1 MTTQQTTA
9 IAGLLLL
16 AMLLTVLIGVFD
28 ARRGVIA
35 SEGNDLRC
43 GQSVWVN
50 ATLDELMR
58 ARNAFEPGTKVFVR
72 LEGDVRAVAMLSG
85 RWTDVPLHDGHALTG
100 RPGEAL
106 AGADV
111 AVRGDDIVVDGKP
124 YDVVGRL
131 GVRADSLLSD
141 DVVLADPAQF
151 SASPQRLLLDGPSS
165 AHHYSAQFPGRSVEV
180 IDDGTNR
187 RTNVDAVSP
196 VLVTL
201 GVLVV
206 MLIGVVAG
214 LQAGRWELRAAAVRF
229 TAGIRPLTTL
239 HSAAA
244 RVAVIGTAAC
254 TTAIAACTS
263 SGSDSP
269 ERSSCRSRS
278 SRSSDSSNRT
288 APCTSAVKRT
298 TTSMTPSSC
307 PTHRQSP
314 DSTEQHSTGWIPS
327 CSDAWCSRC

>member
-1 MTTQQTTA
+1 MTKQQTTA

-16 AMLLTVLIGVFD
+16 AMLLTVLIEVFD

-35 SEGNDLRC
+35 SEGNDLRS

-141 DVVLADPAQF
+141 DVIVADPSRF

-165 AHHYSAQFPGRSVEV
+165 VRHYSAEFPGRSVEIV
-180 IDDGTNR
+180 DDGTNR

-214 LQAGRWELRAAAVRF
+214 LQAGRWELRTAAVRF
-229 TAGIRPLTTL
+229 TTGIRPLSTL
-239 HSAAA
+239 RSAAA
-244 RVAVIGTAAC
+244 RVSVITIAAC
-254 TTAIAACTS
+254 TTALAGAAVVRQTTILDLDVTHAVVAVGTVVLAVSVTS
-263 SGSDSP
+263 LWQGT
-269 ERSSCRSRS
+269 RRWNC
-278 SRSSDSSNRT
+278 
-288 APCTSAVKRT
+288 
-298 TTSMTPSSC
+298 
-307 PTHRQSP
+307 
-314 DSTEQHSTGWIPS
+314 
-327 CSDAWCSRC
+327 

>member
-1 MTTQQTTA
+1 VTKQQTTA

-35 SEGNDLRC
+35 SEGNDLRS

-141 DVVLADPAQF
+141 DVIVADPSRF

-165 AHHYSAQFPGRSVEV
+165 VRHYSAEFPGRSVEIV
-180 IDDGTNR
+180 DDGTNR

-214 LQAGRWELRAAAVRF
+214 LQAGRWELRTAAVRF
-229 TAGIRPLTTL
+229 ATGIRPLSTL
-239 HSAAA
+239 RSAAT
-244 RVAVIGTAAC
+244 RVSVITIAAC
-254 TTAIAACTS
+254 TTALAGAAVVRQATLLDLDVTTVVVS
-263 SGSDSP
+263 VG
-269 ERSSCRSRS
+269 
-278 SRSSDSSNRT
+278 T
-288 APCTSAVKRT
+288 VVLAVSVASFWQGTRRWN
-298 TTSMTPSSC
+298 C
-307 PTHRQSP
+307 
-314 DSTEQHSTGWIPS
+314 
-327 CSDAWCSRC
+327 

>member
-1 MTTQQTTA
+1 MTKQQTTA

-35 SEGNDLRC
+35 TEGNDLRS
-43 GQSVWVN
+43 GQSAWVT
-50 ATLDELMR
+50 ATIDELMR
-58 ARNAFEPGTKVFVR
+58 ARSAFEPGTKVFVG
-72 LEGDVRAVAMLSG
+72 LDGDVRAVVVLSG
-85 RWTDVPLHDGHALTG
+85 QWTDVPLHDGHALTG

-106 AGADV
+106 VGAAVDV
-111 AVRGDDIVVDGKP
+111 RDEDITVGGTT
-124 YDVVGRL
+124 YEVVGRL

-165 AHHYSAQFPGRSVEV
+165 AHHYSAEFPGRSVEI

-196 VLVTL
+196 VLVAL
-201 GVLVV
+201 GALVI
-206 MLIGVVAG
+206 MLITVVAG
-214 LQAGRWELRAAAVRF
+214 LQAGRWELRTAAVRF
-229 TAGIRPLTTL
+229 TTGIRPLTTL

-254 TTAIAACTS
+254 TTAIAGAAVVKQTTIL
-263 SGSDSP
+263 DL
-269 ERSSCRSRS
+269 
-278 SRSSDSSNRT
+278 DVTT
-288 APCTSAVKRT
+288 AVVAVGTVVLAVSVASFLQGTRRWN
-298 TTSMTPSSC
+298 C
-307 PTHRQSP
+307 
-314 DSTEQHSTGWIPS
+314 
-327 CSDAWCSRC
+327 

>member
-1 MTTQQTTA
+1 VTKQQTTA

-35 SEGNDLRC
+35 SEGNDLRS

-141 DVVLADPAQF
+141 DVIVADPSRF

-165 AHHYSAQFPGRSVEV
+165 VRHYSAEFPGRSVEIV
-180 IDDGTNR
+180 DDGTNR

-214 LQAGRWELRAAAVRF
+214 LQAGRWELRTAAVRF
-229 TAGIRPLTTL
+229 TTGIRPLSTL
-239 HSAAA
+239 RSAAT
-244 RVAVIGTAAC
+244 RVSVITIAAC
-254 TTAIAACTS
+254 TTALAGAAVVRQATLLDLDVTTVVVS
-263 SGSDSP
+263 VG
-269 ERSSCRSRS
+269 
-278 SRSSDSSNRT
+278 T
-288 APCTSAVKRT
+288 VVLAVSVASFWQGTRRWN
-298 TTSMTPSSC
+298 C
-307 PTHRQSP
+307 
-314 DSTEQHSTGWIPS
+314 
-327 CSDAWCSRC
+327 

>member
-1 MTTQQTTA
+1 MTKQQTTA

-35 SEGNDLRC
+35 SEGNDLRT
-43 GQSVWVN
+43 GQSAWVT
-50 ATLDELMR
+50 ATLDDLER
-58 ARNAFEPGTKVFVR
+58 ARSAFEPGTKVFVELDDR
-72 LEGDVRAVAMLSG
+72 VRAVAILSG

-100 RPGEAL
+100 RPDEAL

-141 DVVLADPAQF
+141 DVIVADPSRF
-151 SASPQRLLLDGPSS
+151 STSPQRLLLDGPNSVR
-165 AHHYSAQFPGRSVEV
+165 HYNAQFPGRSVEI

-201 GVLVV
+201 GALVV
-206 MLIGVVAG
+206 TLIAVVAG

-229 TAGIRPLTTL
+229 TTGIRPLTTL
-239 HSAAA
+239 RSAAA

-254 TTAIAACTS
+254 TTALTGAAVVRQTTILDLDVTTAVVAVGTVVLAVS
-263 SGSDSP
+263 VASFWQGS
-269 ERSSCRSRS
+269 RRWNC
-278 SRSSDSSNRT
+278 
-288 APCTSAVKRT
+288 
-298 TTSMTPSSC
+298 
-307 PTHRQSP
+307 
-314 DSTEQHSTGWIPS
+314 
-327 CSDAWCSRC
+327 

>member
-1 MTTQQTTA
+1 MTKRQLTA

-28 ARRGVIA
+28 ARRRVIA
-35 SEGNDLRC
+35 SEGNDLRS
-43 GQSVWVN
+43 GQSAWVN

-58 ARNAFEPGTKVFVR
+58 ARNAFEPGTKVFVE
-72 LEGDVRAVAMLSG
+72 LEDRVRAVAILSG

-111 AVRGDDIVVDGKP
+111 AVRGDDIVIDGKP

-141 DVVLADPAQF
+141 DVVLADPSWF

-165 AHHYSAQFPGRSVEV
+165 VRHYSAEFPGRSVEI

-196 VLVTL
+196 VLVAL
-201 GVLVV
+201 GTLVV
-206 MLIGVVAG
+206 LLIGVVAG
-214 LQAGRWELRAAAVRF
+214 LQAGRWELRTAAVRF
-229 TAGIRPLTTL
+229 TTGIRPLSTL
-239 HSAAA
+239 RSAAT
-244 RVAVIGTAAC
+244 RIGVTSAATC
-254 TTAIAACTS
+254 TTALA
-263 SGSDSP
+263 G
-269 ERSSCRSRS
+269 
-278 SRSSDSSNRT
+278 T
-288 APCTSAVKRT
+288 AVVRQTTILDLDVTTAVVSVGTVVLAVSVASFWQGTRRWN
-298 TTSMTPSSC
+298 C
-307 PTHRQSP
+307 
-314 DSTEQHSTGWIPS
+314 
-327 CSDAWCSRC
+327 

>member
-1 MTTQQTTA
+1 MTKQQITA

-28 ARRGVIA
+28 ARRRFVA
-35 SEGNDLRC
+35 AEGNDLRS
-43 GQSVWVN
+43 GQSAWVT
-50 ATLDELMR
+50 ATIDELMR
-58 ARNAFEPGTKVFVR
+58 ARSAFEPGTKVFVG
-72 LEGDVRAVAMLSG
+72 LDGDVRAVVVLSG
-85 RWTDVPLHDGHALTG
+85 QWTDVPLHDGHALTG

-106 AGADV
+106 VGADV
-111 AVRGDDIVVDGKP
+111 AVRGDDIAVDGKP
-124 YDVVGRL
+124 YNLVGRL

-141 DVVLADPAQF
+141 EVVLADPSRF

-196 VLVTL
+196 ILVAL
-201 GVLVV
+201 GSLVV
-206 MLIGVVAG
+206 VLIAVVAG

-254 TTAIAACTS
+254 TTAIAGA
-263 SGSDSP
+263 
-269 ERSSCRSRS
+269 
-278 SRSSDSSNRT
+278 
-288 APCTSAVKRT
+288 AVVRRT
-298 TTSMTPSSC
+298 TILDLDVTPAVVAVGTVVLAVSVASFWQGTRRWNC
-307 PTHRQSP
+307 
-314 DSTEQHSTGWIPS
+314 
-327 CSDAWCSRC
+327 

>member
-1 MTTQQTTA
+1 VTKQQTTA

-35 SEGNDLRC
+35 PEGNDLRS

-141 DVVLADPAQF
+141 DVIVADPSRF

-165 AHHYSAQFPGRSVEV
+165 VRHYSAEFPGRSVEIV
-180 IDDGTNR
+180 DDGTNR

-214 LQAGRWELRAAAVRF
+214 LQAGRWELRTAAVRF
-229 TAGIRPLTTL
+229 TTGIRPLSTL
-239 HSAAA
+239 RSAAT
-244 RVAVIGTAAC
+244 RVSVITVAAC
-254 TTAIAACTS
+254 TTALAGAAVVRQATLLDLDVTTVVVS
-263 SGSDSP
+263 VG
-269 ERSSCRSRS
+269 
-278 SRSSDSSNRT
+278 T
-288 APCTSAVKRT
+288 VVLAVSVASFWQGTRRWN
-298 TTSMTPSSC
+298 C
-307 PTHRQSP
+307 
-314 DSTEQHSTGWIPS
+314 
-327 CSDAWCSRC
+327 

>member
-1 MTTQQTTA
+1 MTKQQTTA

-35 SEGNDLRC
+35 SEGNDLRS

-141 DVVLADPAQF
+141 DVIVADPSRF

-165 AHHYSAQFPGRSVEV
+165 VRHYSAEFPGRSVEIV
-180 IDDGTNR
+180 DDGTNR

-214 LQAGRWELRAAAVRF
+214 LQAGRWELRTAAVRF
-229 TAGIRPLTTL
+229 TTGIRPLSTL
-239 HSAAA
+239 RSAAT
-244 RVAVIGTAAC
+244 RVSVITIAAC
-254 TTAIAACTS
+254 TTALAGAA
-263 SGSDSP
+263 
-269 ERSSCRSRS
+269 
-278 SRSSDSSNRT
+278 
-288 APCTSAVKRT
+288 AVRQATLLDLDVT
-298 TTSMTPSSC
+298 TVVVSVGTVVLAVSVASFWQGTRRWNC
-307 PTHRQSP
+307 
-314 DSTEQHSTGWIPS
+314 
-327 CSDAWCSRC
+327 

>member
-1 MTTQQTTA
+1 MTKRQLTA

-28 ARRGVIA
+28 ARRRVIA
-35 SEGNDLRC
+35 SEGNDLRS
-43 GQSVWVN
+43 GQSAWVN

-58 ARNAFEPGTKVFVR
+58 TRNAFEPGTKVFVE
-72 LEGDVRAVAMLSG
+72 LEDRVRAVAILSG

-131 GVRADSLLSD
+131 GVRAASLLSD
-141 DVVLADPAQF
+141 DVVLADPSRF

-165 AHHYSAQFPGRSVEV
+165 VRHYSAEFPGRSVEI

-196 VLVTL
+196 VLVAL
-201 GVLVV
+201 GALVV
-206 MLIGVVAG
+206 LLIGAVAG
-214 LQAGRWELRAAAVRF
+214 LQAGRWELRTAAVRF
-229 TAGIRPLTTL
+229 TTGIRPLSTL
-239 HSAAA
+239 RSAAA
-244 RVAVIGTAAC
+244 RVSVITSAAC
-254 TTAIAACTS
+254 TTALAGAEVVRRATILDLDVT
-263 SGSDSP
+263 
-269 ERSSCRSRS
+269 
-278 SRSSDSSNRT
+278 T
-288 APCTSAVKRT
+288 AVVSVGTVVLAVSVASFWQGTRRWN
-298 TTSMTPSSC
+298 S
-307 PTHRQSP
+307 
-314 DSTEQHSTGWIPS
+314 
-327 CSDAWCSRC
+327 